1 MFSGRRGKLLIW
13 TPNGLNASQTALVK
27 APGTELGLPSPI
39 PLVPKGVCGQGVLAY
54 ETLMFG
60 TSAAVASL

>member
-39 PLVPKGVCGQGVLAY
+39 PLVPKGVWGQGVLA
-54 ETLMFG
+54 
-60 TSAAVASL
+60 